1 LAAQDSGLAGV
12 GTREELI
19 AMLENKA
26 RLLRWD
32 IVRMTGLAGSGH
44 PGGSLSAADVVA
56 ALYFQVL
63 RHRPAE
69 AGWPDRDRFILSKGH
84 ACPVLYAA
92 LAETGYFARDT
103 LWTLRKLGSIL
114 QGHPDMKRTPG
125 VEISSGSLGHGLAAA
140 CGMAL
145 GLRMDKRPSDVYV
158 VLGDGEAQEGEVWEA
173 AMFAAQNCLGN
184 LVGVIDMNGLQ
195 IDGSCEDIVS
205 LEPVADKWRSFGW
218 HTIEIDG
225 HDMGAVLSALEAA
238 RDHRGG
244 PAMIVAR
251 TVKGKGVSFMEHQ
264 VDFHGKAPSP
274 EQMET
279 ALAEIEATGS
289 LG

>member
-1 LAAQDSGLAGV
+1 M
-12 GTREELI
+12 GTREELV
-19 AMLENKA
+19 LTLGHKA

-32 IVRMTGLAGSGH
+32 IIRMIGLAGSGH

-56 ALYFQVL
+56 ALYFHQL
-63 RHRPAE
+63 RHRPSE
-69 AGWPDRDRFILSKGH
+69 PDWPDRDRFILSKGH

-92 LAETGYFARDT
+92 LAETGYFPRET

-145 GLRMDKRPSDVYV
+145 GERMDRRPGAVYV

-173 AMFAAQNCLGN
+173 AMFAAQYRLSN
-184 LVGVIDMNGLQ
+184 LVGVIDVNGLQ

-218 HTIEIDG
+218 HVIEIDG
-225 HDMGAVLSALEAA
+225 HDMGAVVDALEEA
-238 RDHRGG
+238 RDFHGG

-264 VDFHGKAPSP
+264 VDFHGKAPNQ
-274 EQMET
+274 EQMEQ
-279 ALAEIEATGS
+279 ALAEIEADGP